1 MTQAPGNAGDPGGF
15 WIEKL
20 GLVPHPEGGS
30 YREIHRSVDRVCHP
44 SLGDRPASTLIYYL
58 LREGEWSAWHRI
70 RPEEIWVHLTGSPL
84 VLDWASPDFQSIGRV
99 HLGPPEEPG
108 TLLVHSIPPEFWQA
122 ARPESPFS
130 LVMCIV
136 TPGFSFQDLEFL
148 TPNHPVLRDL
158 APAVLDRISPL
169 MRL

>member
-70 RPEEIWVHLTGSPL
+70 RPEEIWIHIAGAPL
-84 VLDWASPDFQSIGRV
+84 ALEWGSPDFRSTGRV
-99 HLGPPEEPG
+99 RLGSPEQTGTGMVHPVPPG
-108 TLLVHSIPPEFWQA
+108 FWQA
-122 ARPESPFS
+122 ARPEPPFS
-130 LVMCIV
+130 LVMCLV
-136 TPGFSFQDLEFL
+136 APGFSFQDLELL
-148 TPNHPVLRDL
+148 TPSHPVLQDL
-158 APAVLDRISPL
+158 TPAALNRIAPL
-169 MRL
+169 MRV